1 MVLSNDY
8 IKDQIVLIEG
18 VGVQTILRIC
28 DSHLEARRKLES
40 IQVLCAEG
48 VEFLTRTELA
58 EAVLKEIDA
67 T

>member
-18 VGVQTILRIC
+18 MGVQTMLKIC
-28 DSHLEARRKLES
+28 KSHLEARRKLES
-40 IQVLCAEG
+40 IQCLCAEG

-58 EAVLKEIDA
+58 EAILKEIE
-67 T
+67 